1 MPICLS
7 RPGCRLLEPGKSL
20 PNHGLCGPG
29 AELTDVRVPLML
41 PRREPTAGIGRTVYY
56 LLDANMKSVE
66 HEVIEP
72 EQPPLA
78 VREGRQMALWA
89 DHPMAEDPDYLSRQ
103 LLTCIGNKRALL
115 GPIGSA
121 VERVKRRL
129 GKARLRVL
137 DAFSGSG
144 VVSRYLKAHS
154 SLLISNDLE
163 EYAAVTGRC
172 YLRNRSTVDLS
183 AVSRVVADFNERVST
198 EPMPTGFIEEL
209 YAPRDEN
216 RITRED
222 RVFYTKANA
231 RRLDTYR
238 RLIDTAP
245 PEMKDLLL
253 GPLLSEASIHANT
266 AGVFKGFYKNR
277 ETGVGQFGG
286 SGSDALRRILGEIR
300 LEVPVLSNFECEY
313 EVLQDDANA
322 IARRLR
328 GLDLAYID
336 PPYNQ
341 HPYGSNY
348 FMLNLLVRYE
358 CPRHVSR
365 VSGIPTDWR
374 RSGYNV
380 RAKSL
385 PLMKQLLETID
396 APFLLI
402 SFNNEGFISPEAMR
416 SLLNKLGSVDVVELR
431 YNAFRGSRNFNN
443 RPIHVTEQLF
453 LVERR

>member
-1 MPICLS
+1 M
-7 RPGCRLLEPGKSL
+7 
-20 PNHGLCGPG
+20 
-29 AELTDVRVPLML
+29 
-41 PRREPTAGIGRTVYY
+41 
-56 LLDANMKSVE
+56 
-66 HEVIEP
+66 IEP
-72 EQPPLA
+72 EQPLLT
-78 VREGRQMALWA
+78 VKEGRQMALWA
-89 DHPMAEDPDYLSRQ
+89 DDPMAENPDYLSRQ

-115 GPIGSA
+115 GYIGNA
-121 VERVKRRL
+121 VDRVKRRL
-129 GKARLRVL
+129 GKGRLRVL

-144 VVSRYLKAHS
+144 VVSRLLKAHS
-154 SLLISNDLE
+154 SLLISNDIE
-163 EYAAVTGRC
+163 DYAAVTGRC
-172 YLRNRSTVDLS
+172 YLRNRSAVDLR
-183 AVSRVVADFNERVST
+183 AIAQVVADFNARVDS
-198 EPMPTGFIEEL
+198 EPMPPGFIEEL
-209 YAPRDEN
+209 YAPRDEA

-231 RRLDTYR
+231 RRLDNYR
-238 RLIDTAP
+238 RLIDTVCSD
-245 PEMKDLLL
+245 MKDLLL

-286 SGSDALRRILGEIR
+286 SGSDALPRILGEIR
-300 LEVPVLSNFECEY
+300 LEVPILSNFECEY
-313 EVLQDDANA
+313 QVFQEDANTLA
-322 IARRLR
+322 PRLR

-348 FMLNLLVRYE
+348 FMLNLLVHYE
-358 CPRHVSR
+358 RPKHVSR
-365 VSGIPTDWR
+365 VSGIPTNWR

-385 PLMKQLLETID
+385 PLLKHLLESID

-402 SFNNEGFISPEAMR
+402 SFNNEGFVSPEEMR
-416 SLLNKLGSVDVVELR
+416 SLLNTLGSVEVVEMR

-443 RPIHVTEQLF
+443 RSIHVVEQLF